1 MSILIDVLVSAPLL
15 MAFVVAAFSFEKGNR
30 VSVCV
35 STLRLQLTVIGSLI
49 ARMIDGLIDSY
60 DELELTTTLLLDWQ
74 GGEK

>member
-35 STLRLQLTVIGSLI
+35 STLR
-49 ARMIDGLIDSY
+49 M
-60 DELELTTTLLLDWQ
+60 
-74 GGEK
+74 